1 METYK
6 VRIAKQAKQHLILIR
21 DYIATGLQ
29 QPSIAKEIVALVK
42 SEIYSLEYMPHH
54 IKCIDEQPWRDLGFR
69 KIRIK
74 NYYVYFWINENE
86 KEVVI
91 IAIVYVRMDQAKQL
105 ELL

>member
-42 SEIYSLEYMPHH
+42 SEIYSLEYMPH
-54 IKCIDEQPWRDLGFR
+54 
-69 KIRIK
+69 
-74 NYYVYFWINENE
+74 
-86 KEVVI
+86 
-91 IAIVYVRMDQAKQL
+91 IV
-105 ELL
+105 